1 MKTIL
6 HKWGNS
12 TVVVLPPAL
21 IKALDL
27 VAGQPLELQVSS
39 SGQIIL
45 SKTRSKYTLEKL
57 IAMCDT
63 TAPKPADLA
72 LWDTAKPAGGE
83 CW

>member
-1 MKTIL
+1 METIL

-12 TVVVLPPAL
+12 AVVILPPAL
-21 IKALDL
+21 LKALDL
-27 VAGQPLELQVSS
+27 AAGQPMELQVSS

-45 SKTRSKYTLEKL
+45 SKTRQYTLEKL

-72 LWDTAKPAGGE
+72 LWSAAKPVGGE